1 MTIVVPP
8 GFWEF
13 MLEVS
18 KQQEM
23 VLPAGSNEKK
33 SRATSRSD
41 KVPIPKQKRTVS
53 KYQKAFGKNLKM
65 LKKKHPR
72 TDISILMKKA
82 HRLTRRELK

>member
-13 MLEVS
+13 LEYIRG
-18 KQQEM
+18 EDT
-23 VLPAGSNEKK
+23 GSRNGQPPIPPI
-33 SRATSRSD
+33 SRATRSD
-41 KVPIPKQKRTVS
+41 RVPIPKKRRKVS
-53 KYQKAFGKNLKM
+53 RYQKVFGKHLKA

-72 TDISILMKKA
+72 TDISVLMKKA

>member
-23 VLPAGSNEKK
+23 VLPSEPAQRNSKNG
-33 SRATSRSD
+33 RSD

-82 HRLTRRELK
+82 HRLTRKELK